1 MIKHFGEM
9 RTPEEEL
16 RERER
21 ERERVIK
28 RKREMEKLET

>member
-21 ERERVIK
+21 QRERERESV
-28 RKREMEKLET
+28 